1 MTCDTFSQRFFSR
14 ARATLAFRVSCR
26 GSAAGLVK
34 IRINRRFEET
44 PNALSLTTI
53 IIKRIPRTNLRCN
66 DERGTSTTG
75 TDATTHD
82 RRQDS
87 KQRLDLKRLYIE
99 GARAPEDCTRMVAD
113 SATLRSDHAEEDCTF
128 IKTLRRSALTPP
140 RGCASRDPHPPARA
154 AAWRQSR
161 VHYARAP
168 AGALAPSEPW

>member
-1 MTCDTFSQRFFSR
+1 MQRR
-14 ARATLAFRVSCR
+14 
-26 GSAAGLVK
+26 
-34 IRINRRFEET
+34 
-44 PNALSLTTI
+44 
-53 IIKRIPRTNLRCN
+53 
-66 DERGTSTTG
+66 TSTTG

-128 IKTLRRSALTPP
+128 IKTLAPLRAHASAGL
-140 RGCASRDPHPPARA
+140 RASRGPHPPARA